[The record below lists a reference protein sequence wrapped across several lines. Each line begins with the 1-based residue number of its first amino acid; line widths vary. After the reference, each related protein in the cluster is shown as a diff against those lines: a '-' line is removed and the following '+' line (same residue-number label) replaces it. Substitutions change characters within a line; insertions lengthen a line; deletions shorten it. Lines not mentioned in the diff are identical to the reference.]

1 MDNKKE
7 ISELLIR
14 LNKVN
19 RIYKVANEEQR
30 GRLLDSCQETFKK
43 LDVLTGMPLT
53 FFETL
58 VIGGKDFVESLD
70 GGLLEM
76 CGEYNV
82 NVIFSN

>member
-1 MDNKKE
+1 MDNKKK

-14 LNKVN
+14 LHKVSKV
-19 RIYKVANEEQR
+19 YKVANEEQR
-30 GRLLDSCQETFKK
+30 GRLLDSCKETFGK
-43 LDVLTGMPLT
+43 LNELTGMPLT

-76 CGEYNV
+76 CGEYAV